1 MLLSYYTNM
10 RHTRGF
16 TIVELL
22 IVIVV
27 IGILA
32 AIVIV
37 AFNGIQNRANETAV
51 RSDLASF
58 NKIMAVQQADT
69 GSYPTSL
76 SLAMGLKFTRNAY
89 STTSNNIYYCSNGS
103 TYSLTVMAST
113 GTRLTQTPA
122 GVSTYAGAWGGGT
135 SCTENGMLTGDFRDY
150 AYSSST
156 APYWR
161 SWVN

>member
-1 MLLSYYTNM
+1 M
-10 RHTRGF
+10 RKNRGF

-37 AFNGIQNRANETAV
+37 SFNGIQKRANETAV

-76 SLAMGLKFTRNAY
+76 TLAMGLKFTRNAY
-89 STTSNNIYYCSNGS
+89 STTINNIYYCSNGT

-113 GTRLTQTPA
+113 GVRLTQTPT
-122 GVSTYAGAWGGGT
+122 GVSTYTGSWGGST
-135 SCTENGMLTGDFRDY
+135 SCTVNGMLTDDFRDY
-150 AYSSST
+150 AYNATT

-161 SWVN
+161 AWVN